1 MCGNI
6 KMTDASLDPPVSVYQ
21 QLKAQ
26 LGTDVNGNG
35 EQVYYERQ
43 DTYHE
48 RVVGE

>member
-1 MCGNI
+1 MADNPG
-6 KMTDASLDPPVSVYQ
+6 DPPVSVYQ
-21 QLKAQ
+21 QLRAQ
-26 LGTDVNGNG
+26 LGADVNGNA